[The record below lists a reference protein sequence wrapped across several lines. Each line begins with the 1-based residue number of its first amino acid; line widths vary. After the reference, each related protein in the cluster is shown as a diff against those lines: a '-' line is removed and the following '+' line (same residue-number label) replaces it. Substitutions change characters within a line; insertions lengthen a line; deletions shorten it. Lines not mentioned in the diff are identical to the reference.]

1 MKKLSIFF
9 GYLAVVLI
17 ALFAWFKLQH
27 WPGAA
32 VLLLAGCIVFCL
44 GFLPLWFLVRYKQ
57 AVSILGKLIVFAAFL
72 TMFMFGFTLLAKSY
86 HWFFAIGLSC
96 AGYSL
101 LIITIILS
109 VIQAFKDPDEV
120 RSLTGHT
127 FSIASALVL
136 TIWVFLELITIPR
149 GMFREFLGV
158 IETQNKEIG
167 YFTEKSNS
175 MFANF
180 DQGAAVN
187 PQAQAYMEKAVQ
199 VNAATDSL
207 IAYLKSAGEDL
218 MFMADDEV
226 IPWDSVQNL
235 CNLTDTKAA
244 CRYFCDPAK
253 DSLYHLKYAQYR
265 EFMKEN
271 TNSRG
276 QEMLDLFFPDMEADS
291 ASSCGTDEDCC
302 AYTVTSSL
310 IWINAEILHAR
321 MLQAETMNYLQAMYA
336 RALNRVSEEK
346 ESTPQP

>member
-1 MKKLSIFF
+1 MKKLSIFL

-27 WPGAA
+27 WPGASK
-32 VLLLAGCIVFCL
+32 LLLAGCIVFCL

-57 AVSILGKLIVFAAFL
+57 AVSVLGKVIVLAAFL
-72 TMFMFGFTLLAKSY
+72 TMFLFGFTLLAKSY
-86 HWFFAIGLSC
+86 HWFFDTGIAC
-96 AGYSL
+96 AAYSL
-101 LIITIILS
+101 LIITILLS
-109 VIQAFKDPDEV
+109 IVQAFKEPDEIK
-120 RSLTGHT
+120 SLTGHT

-136 TIWVFLELITIPR
+136 TIWVFLELITIPK

-158 IETQNKEIG
+158 METQNKEIA

-175 MFANF
+175 IFANF
-180 DQGAAVN
+180 DQGATAN
-187 PQAQAYMEKAVQ
+187 PQALAYMEKAVQ

-218 MFMADDEV
+218 MLMADGEN

-235 CNLTDTKAA
+235 CNLTNTKVG
-244 CRYFCDPAK
+244 CRYFCDPEK
-253 DSLYHLKYAQYR
+253 DSLYHLKFGQYR

-276 QEMLDLFFPDMEADS
+276 QEILETFFPEMNEDT
-291 ASSCGTDEDCC
+291 ASCANDEDCC
-302 AYTVTSSL
+302 DYTLVSNL
-310 IWINAEILHAR
+310 IWINGEILHAR

-336 RALNRVSEEK
+336 RALNRAGEEK
-346 ESTPQP
+346 EKTPQP